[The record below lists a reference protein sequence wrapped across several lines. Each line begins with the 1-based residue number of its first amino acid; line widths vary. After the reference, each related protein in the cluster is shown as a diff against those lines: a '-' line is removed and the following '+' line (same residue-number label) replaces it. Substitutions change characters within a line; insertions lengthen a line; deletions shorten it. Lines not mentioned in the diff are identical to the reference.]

1 MSAANEASISWQG
14 EDLILL
20 CRLQPKAAKDEF
32 TSLGQYQLKIRIT
45 AAPVDGKANR
55 HLVKYLAKQFKV
67 PQDRVTIL
75 SGENSRQK
83 RIKIERPQCIPAA
96 LGIDCPPLDAINTEA
111 ART

>member
-1 MSAANEASISWQG
+1 VTAPNEASVTWQG
-14 EDLILL
+14 EDLILT

-32 TSLGQYQLKIRIT
+32 TTLGEGQLKIRIT

-67 PQDRVTIL
+67 PQDRVTIM

-83 RIKIERPQCIPAA
+83 RIKIARPQCIPQA
-96 LGIDCPPLDAINTEA
+96 LGLDFPPQTAIKTET